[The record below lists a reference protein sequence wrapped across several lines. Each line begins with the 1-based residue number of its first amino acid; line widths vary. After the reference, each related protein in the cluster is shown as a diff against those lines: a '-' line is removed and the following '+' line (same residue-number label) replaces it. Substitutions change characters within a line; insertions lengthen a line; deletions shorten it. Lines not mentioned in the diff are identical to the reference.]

1 MKRLHLKILKIIL
14 VGGNYTDA
22 EEIKK
27 ILAPTWI
34 FKWVPSEKLKEA
46 LTQLKK
52 KSFNITFFYLS
63 LPDASSWNILKQLK
77 AAAPDIP
84 IVVIGESDDTAIA
97 IQCIRKGAQEYCVKR
112 EINQTSLTRVIYCAI
127 ERRRQQISKVEENEL
142 EILQRSKQQLQ
153 AILDYAPAVIYIK
166 DLKGRYLL
174 VNRYCE
180 TLFNTD
186 KKAFQGKTDFDLFPQ
201 EIAEKL
207 CKNDQEVLA
216 KNSAI
221 QVEEII
227 TQADGL
233 HTYISSKFPLR
244 DAATGKPYAVA
255 GISIDITALKKAEA
269 ESEQFFNTSLD
280 MLCIVGFDGY
290 FKRINPVWEKTLG
303 YSKEEILSKQ
313 FIELIHPEDRENTL
327 KEIQKLSAGSGTVD
341 FENRYRCK
349 DGSYRWLTWK
359 SVPFVQEGLIYA
371 IASDIS
377 DRKAAEIEKIQL
389 IESLQKSEARHR
401 ALLDAIPDMMFRC
414 SADGTYIDFKP
425 AKGIKPLIPPSL
437 FIGKKITEVLPPELA
452 EKVMEAHTKALSTEK
467 TQILEYQLEKDGETR
482 YYEARI
488 VAVKRYNESIAIIR
502 DITKRKQA
510 EIALL
515 AANER
520 LQLAIESTK
529 LGLWDWDIRT
539 GETYFSPQWKAMLGY
554 EENEIKNNY
563 LSWERLIHP
572 EDLPHVIETIRAC
585 IESRFPLYE
594 IEFRMKN
601 KSGGWQWIL
610 AHGKIFLRDESGTP
624 LRMIGTHKDIT
635 ARKMAEEFLKQQLKR
650 ERLLNT
656 MQERIRSSLNL
667 QEVLT
672 TAVEEVRQFLQ
683 VERALI
689 YRFNQDWSG
698 KIIVESVEK
707 GWQSLAGINIPEKCF
722 AEKCVSL
729 YEKGSIYA
737 SADINESELNHCYF
751 SFFDQF
757 QVRAKLI
764 LPIWLGENLW
774 GMLVVHQCSGS
785 RHWQEY
791 EIASLQN
798 FGVQLAL
805 AIQQCTLFEQA
816 QTEIAERRL
825 AEEALRLSEAREREK
840 AAQLKA
846 TLQKLSSAQAQLVQN
861 EKMASLGQLVA
872 GIAHE
877 INNPISFIYGN
888 INYAHQYAS
897 ELIRLVQLYQKYY
910 PEPVQSIQKEIEEI
924 ELDFI
929 KEDFFNLL
937 QSMREGAKRIREIVQ
952 ALRSFS
958 RLDESVL
965 KAVNIHEGIDSTL
978 LILQNR
984 LKDTRKRPEIKV
996 IKEYGDL
1003 PLVEC
1008 YAGDLNQV
1016 FMNLILNAIDALEEK
1031 SVQRGVC
1038 NGKVKETE
1046 ELVALNLTQNN
1057 EAMLL
1062 QETKYPTIRIRTKLL
1077 QGDRV
1082 SISIAD
1088 NGPGIPSE
1096 IQSRIFDPF
1105 FTTKPVGSGTGL
1117 GLSISYQIVK
1127 KHGGN
1132 LNFFSTPGKG
1142 AEFIIELPV
1151 QQKASLVK
1159 V

>member
-1 MKRLHLKILKIIL
+1 MKRLPLKILL
-14 VGGNYTDA
+14 VGSNYTYA

-27 ILAPTWI
+27 ILAPKWE
-34 FKWVPSEKLKEA
+34 FKWVPSEKLNQA
-46 LTQLKK
+46 LAELKK
-52 KSFNITFFYLS
+52 KSFNITLFYLS
-63 LPDASSWNILKQLK
+63 HPDRNSWNILKQLK
-77 AAAPDIP
+77 TTAPDIP
-84 IVVIGESDDTAIA
+84 IVVIGESDNTAIA
-97 IQCIRKGAQEYCVKR
+97 VQCIRRGAQEYGVKR
-112 EINQTSLTRVIYCAI
+112 ELNQTTLTRIIYCAI
-127 ERRRQQISKVEENEL
+127 ERRRQQISKVEKNEL
-142 EILQRSKQQLQ
+142 EILRRSQQQLQ

-166 DLKGRYLL
+166 DLTGRYLFL
-174 VNRYCE
+174 NRNYE
-180 TLFNTD
+180 TFI
-186 KKAFQGKTDFDLFPQ
+186 GKTDFDLFPR
-201 EIAEKL
+201 EIAEIL
-207 CKNDQEVLA
+207 RKNDQEVLDT
-216 KNSAI
+216 NSPI
-221 QVEEII
+221 QREEII
-227 TQADGL
+227 SLADGL

-244 DAATGKPYAVA
+244 DTKGKIYALA

-269 ESEQFFNTSLD
+269 ESEHFFSNSLD
-280 MLCIVGFDGY
+280 MLCIAGFDGY
-290 FKRINPVWEKTLG
+290 FKRINPVWETTLG
-303 YSKEEILSKQ
+303 YSKEEILSTP
-313 FIELIHPEDRENTL
+313 FIELIHPEDRESTL
-327 KEIQKLSAGSGTVD
+327 KEIQKLSKEEVTIY

-349 DGSYRWLTWK
+349 DGTYKWLAWK
-359 SVPFVQEGLIYA
+359 AVPYVQKGLIYG

-377 DRKAAEIEKIQL
+377 DYKKAEREKIQL

-425 AKGIKPLIPPSL
+425 AKGIKPLVSPSL
-437 FIGKKITEVLPPELA
+437 FIGKKITEVLPPDLA
-452 EKVMEAHTKALSTEK
+452 EKVMQAQTQALSTEK
-467 TQILEYQLEKDGETR
+467 TQNLEYQLEVDGETK

-488 VAVKRYNESIAIIR
+488 VAVKKHNETIAIIR

-510 EIALL
+510 EIELL
-515 AANER
+515 MANER
-520 LQLAIESTK
+520 LQLAIESSK

-539 GETYFSPQWKAMLGY
+539 GKTYFSRQWKAMLGY
-554 EENEIKNNY
+554 EENEIENNY
-563 LSWERLIHP
+563 YSWERLIHP
-572 EDLPHVIETIRAC
+572 EDLPHVIETMRAC
-585 IESRFPLYE
+585 IENHSPYE

-610 AHGKIFLRDESGTP
+610 AHGKIFLDEESRKP

-635 ARKMAEEFLKQQLKR
+635 ARKMAEESLQQQLKR

-683 VERALI
+683 VERVLI
-689 YRFNQDWSG
+689 YRFNPDWSG

-707 GWQSLAGINIPEKCF
+707 GWQSLAEINIPENCF
-722 AEKCVSL
+722 TENCVSL

-737 SADINESELNHCYF
+737 IADINESELNHCYLNF
-751 SFFDQF
+751 LDQF

-774 GMLVVHQCSGS
+774 GMLVVHQCSDS

-791 EIASLQN
+791 EIACLQN
-798 FGVQLAL
+798 FAVQLAI

-825 AEEALRLSEAREREK
+825 AEAREREK

-846 TLQKLSSAQAQLVQN
+846 TLEKLSSTQAQLIQN

-897 ELIRLVQLYQKYY
+897 ELIKLVQLYQKYY
-910 PEPVQSIQKEIEEI
+910 PEPVESIQKEIEEI
-924 ELDFI
+924 DLEFI
-929 KEDFFNLL
+929 EKDFFSLL
-937 QSMREGAKRIREIVQ
+937 KSMREGAKRIREIIL

-958 RLDESVL
+958 RLDESAL
-965 KAVNIHEGIDSTL
+965 KAVNIHEGIESTL

-1008 YAGDLNQV
+1008 YAGELNQV
-1016 FMNLILNAIDALEEK
+1016 FMNLIVNAIDALEEK
-1031 SVQRGVC
+1031 SVLPGEG
-1038 NGKVKETE
+1038 NGKVKETG
-1046 ELVALNLTQNN
+1046 ELVALNLLNFQNSK
-1057 EAMLL
+1057 EIFLSD
-1062 QETKYPTIRIRTKLL
+1062 ETKYPTIRICTKLL
-1077 QGDRV
+1077 QENKV

-1088 NGPGIPSE
+1088 NGIGIPPE
-1096 IQSRIFDPF
+1096 IQSRLFDPF
-1105 FTTKPVGSGTGL
+1105 FTTKPVGAGTGL
-1117 GLSISYQIVK
+1117 GLSISYQIIQ

-1132 LNFFSTPGKG
+1132 LKCFSTQGKG
-1142 AEFIIELPV
+1142 AEFVIELPV
-1151 QQKASLVK
+1151 QQKVSTVK

>member
-1 MKRLHLKILKIIL
+1 MKRLPLKILL
-14 VGGNYTDA
+14 VGSNYTYA

-27 ILAPTWI
+27 ILAPKWE
-34 FKWVPSEKLKEA
+34 FKWVPSEKLNQA
-46 LTQLKK
+46 LAELKK
-52 KSFNITFFYLS
+52 KSFNITFFHLS
-63 LPDASSWNILKQLK
+63 HPDKDSWNILKQLK
-77 AAAPDIP
+77 TAAPDIP
-84 IVVIGESDDTAIA
+84 IVVIGESDNTAIA
-97 IQCIRKGAQEYCVKR
+97 VQCIRKGAQEYCVKR
-112 EINQTSLTRVIYCAI
+112 ELNQTTLTRIIYCAI
-127 ERRRQQISKVEENEL
+127 ERRRQQISKVEESEL
-142 EILQRSKQQLQ
+142 ETLRRSQQQ
-153 AILDYAPAVIYIK
+153 FQTILDYAPAAIYMK
-166 DLKGRYLL
+166 DLTGRYLL
-174 VNRYCE
+174 VNRHYE
-180 TLFNTD
+180 TIFNTD
-186 KKAFQGKTDFDLFPQ
+186 TKAIQGKTDFELFPKETA
-201 EIAEKL
+201 EIL
-207 CKNDQEVLA
+207 RKNDLEVLE

-221 QVEEII
+221 QREEII
-227 TQADGL
+227 PQADGL

-244 DAATGKPYAVA
+244 DATGNIYALA
-255 GISIDITALKKAEA
+255 GISIDITSLKKAEA

-290 FKRINPVWEKTLG
+290 FKRINPVWETTLG
-303 YSKEEILSKQ
+303 YSKEEILSTP
-313 FIELIHPEDRENTL
+313 FIELVHPEDRESTL
-327 KEIQKLSAGSGTVD
+327 KEIQKLSAGEITVY

-349 DGSYRWLTWK
+349 DGTYKWLAWK
-359 SVPFVQEGLIYA
+359 GVPYVQKGLIYG

-377 DRKAAEIEKIQL
+377 ERKIAEIEKTQL
-389 IESLQKSEARHR
+389 IESLQKSEARNR
-401 ALLDAIPDMMFRC
+401 ALLDAIPDMMFHC

-425 AKGIKPLIPPSL
+425 AKGIKPLVPPSL
-437 FIGKKITEVLPPELA
+437 FIGKKITEVLPPDLA
-452 EKVMEAHTKALSTEK
+452 EKVILAHTQAISTEK
-467 TQILEYQLEKDGETR
+467 IQNLEYQLEIEGETR

-488 VAVKRYNESIAIIR
+488 VAIRKRNETISLVR
-502 DITKRKQA
+502 DITQRKQT
-510 EIALL
+510 EIELL
-515 AANER
+515 MANER

-539 GETYFSPQWKAMLGY
+539 GKTYFSPQWKAMLGY
-554 EENEIKNNY
+554 EENEIENNY
-563 LSWERLIHP
+563 YSWERLIHP

-585 IESRFPLYE
+585 IENHSPYE

-610 AHGKIFLRDESGTP
+610 AHGKIFLDEESRKP

-635 ARKMAEEFLKQQLKR
+635 ARKIAEESLQQQLKR

-683 VERALI
+683 VERVLI
-689 YRFNQDWSG
+689 YRFNPDWSG

-707 GWQSLAGINIPEKCF
+707 GWQSLAEINIPENCF
-722 AEKCVSL
+722 TKNCVSL

-737 SADINESELNHCYF
+737 SADINESDLNHCYLNF
-751 SFFDQF
+751 LDQF

-774 GMLVVHQCSGS
+774 GMLVVHQCSDS

-798 FGVQLAL
+798 FAVQLAI

-825 AEEALRLSEAREREK
+825 AEAREREK

-846 TLQKLSSAQAQLVQN
+846 ALEKLSSTQAQLIQN

-897 ELIRLVQLYQKYY
+897 ELIKLVQLYQKYY
-910 PEPVQSIQKEIEEI
+910 PEPVESIQKEIEEI
-924 ELDFI
+924 DLEFI
-929 KEDFFNLL
+929 EEDFFNLL
-937 QSMREGAKRIREIVQ
+937 KSMREGAKRIREIIL

-958 RLDESVL
+958 RLDESAL
-965 KAVNIHEGIDSTL
+965 KAVNIHEGIESTL

-1008 YAGDLNQV
+1008 YAGELNQV
-1016 FMNLILNAIDALEEK
+1016 FMNLIVNAIDALEEK
-1031 SVQRGVC
+1031 SVLPGEG

-1046 ELVALNLTQNN
+1046 DLVALNLLNFQNSK
-1057 EAMLL
+1057 EIFLH
-1062 QETKYPTIRIRTKLL
+1062 ETKYPTIRICTKLL
-1077 QGDRV
+1077 QENKV

-1088 NGPGIPSE
+1088 NGIGIPPE
-1096 IQSRIFDPF
+1096 IQSRLFDPF
-1105 FTTKPVGSGTGL
+1105 FTTKPVGAGTGL

-1142 AEFIIELPV
+1142 AEFVIELPV
-1151 QQKASLVK
+1151 QQKVSMVE